1 MDVKRLGVLAV
12 LLASIIWA
20 IEPILAKLS
29 YQNSDF
35 LHTLTMRA
43 IFVTLTA
50 FVYGMLTT
58 KEHFRINKR
67 QLSALAYLAIAANV
81 FGDIMYFFALTQV
94 SVVNAVLIGYMQPI
108 FVVLIGFLVLKEDKL
123 TKYDYIGVLVMI
135 TSGLLIT
142 TKTLEN
148 FLTLRLGTYGDLFVL
163 SATIAWATTTLVLRK
178 YLKDTNAGVVC
189 FYRFLFAS
197 IPFATYLISTSTFSI
212 ANIYQILIGIVVGIG
227 TILYIEGVKRLKAAQ
242 ASALELSAP
251 FFAAVLGF
259 LVLGELV
266 TLMQSIGI
274 FVLFAG
280 VYFLSKKEKF

>member
-35 LHTLTMRA
+35 LHTLSMRA

-50 FVYGMLTT
+50 FVYGTLTT
-58 KEHFRINKR
+58 REHFRINKK
-67 QLSALAYLAIAANV
+67 QFSALVYLAIVANV

-94 SVVNAVLIGYMQPI
+94 PVVNAVLIGYMQPI
-108 FVVLIGFLVLKEDKL
+108 FVVLIGFLILKEDKL

-148 FLTLRLGTYGDLFVL
+148 LSTWRLGTYGDLFVL

-178 YLKDTNAGVVC
+178 YLRDTNAGVVC

-197 IPFATYLISTSTFSI
+197 ISFATYLISTSTLSI
-212 ANIYQILIGIVVGIG
+212 ANIYQVLIGIVVGIG

-242 ASALELSAP
+242 ASALELSTP

-274 FVLFAG
+274 LVLFAG
-280 VYFLSKKEKF
+280 VYFLSKKEEF

>member
-1 MDVKRLGVLAV
+1 MDAKRLGVLAV
-12 LLASIIWA
+12 LVASVIWA

-35 LHTLTMRA
+35 LHTLAMRA

-58 KEHFRINKR
+58 KEHFRINKK
-67 QLSALAYLAIAANV
+67 QLSALVYLAIVANV

-94 SVVNAVLIGYMQPI
+94 PVVNAVLIGYMQPI

-123 TKYDYIGVLVMI
+123 TRYDYIGVLVMI
-135 TSGLLIT
+135 ASGLLIT
-142 TKTLEN
+142 TRTVEN
-148 FLTLRLGTYGDLFVL
+148 LLTLRLGTYGDLFVL

-178 YLKDTNAGVVC
+178 YLRDTNAGVVC
-189 FYRFLFAS
+189 FYRFLFAFIS
-197 IPFATYLISTSTFSI
+197 FATYLVSTSTLSI
-212 ANIYQILIGIVVGIG
+212 ANIYQVLIGIVVGIG

-242 ASALELSAP
+242 ASALELSTP

-259 LVLGELV
+259 LILGELV
-266 TLMQSIGI
+266 TMMQSIGI
-274 FVLFAG
+274 LVLFAG
-280 VYFLSKKEKF
+280 VYFLSKKEKV